1 MFANLMIFYGEYQPP
16 NQLIFDC
23 LIIARNIKYLL
34 VFLISLSIYMKKIIH
49 YLYTYQSIIFKL
61 FLFIISIFFIVYLLP
76 KGGSFKYQFEKGK
89 VWQYKNLYAPF
100 DFSIEKTESQI
111 TKEENLL
118 KEQLPLYFIADTK
131 LAKKVST
138 SVIRDFENSFPDS
151 LNLVLKNQSKQV
163 LKNSLAIIYQK
174 GLLAED
180 LTFTYDHEVIIQV
193 KGSDNASKELF
204 GNFFT
209 SESVTQFLQESL
221 SDSIFNAHRNYL
233 NSLFF
238 KHLKTN
244 VRYDNDRTL
253 QLYEAEKAKI
263 LPTQGL
269 VKENTIIISKGEVV
283 EGEKLQQLKSL
294 KHIYISQVWSES
306 NYNWI
311 VFGYSILVVLALLM
325 LVLFVKK
332 YRPTVFENNTK
343 LTFIFFN
350 IILMIA
356 ITSLMVRYQSSYL
369 YVVPIC
375 IMPLILKAFFDAR
388 LGLFAHVITVLLLGF
403 IVPNSYEYMFLQI
416 IAGIITILTISELYK
431 RANLFI
437 SVGQIT
443 LVYIIAYFSFYII
456 HEGNIIELKWETF
469 GLFVL
474 CGLAT
479 LFAQPLIYIFEK
491 VFGLV
496 SDVSLLELSDT
507 NSKLLKKLADE
518 APGTFHHSLNVANL
532 AEAAA
537 NEIGA
542 NVMLARV
549 GALYHD
555 IGKMKEPTFFIEN
568 QNNNMNPHD
577 EMSPK
582 ESAKII
588 IDHVIRGI
596 EIAKKNRLPDRVIDF
611 IRTHHGTSLVYYFY
625 SKEKELDETVD
636 IKKFQY
642 PGPKPFSKETA
653 ILMMCDS
660 VEAASKS
667 IKDPDYTKISTFV
680 EHIIEK
686 QKADGQFLNAN
697 ITFKEIEQ
705 IKKVL
710 KQKLIN
716 IYHLRIE
723 YPD

>member
-1 MFANLMIFYGEYQPP
+1 
-16 NQLIFDC
+16 
-23 LIIARNIKYLL
+23 
-34 VFLISLSIYMKKIIH
+34 MKKITH
-49 YLYTYQSIIFKL
+49 YLYTYQSSIYKL
-61 FLFIISIFFIVYLLP
+61 LLFVVSVFFIVYLLP

-100 DFSIEKTESQI
+100 DFSIEKSKNQI
-111 TKEENLL
+111 NEEEKQLE
-118 KEQLPLYFIADTK
+118 KQLPLYFVADTSIVK
-131 LAKKVST
+131 NVTLALLNE
-138 SVIRDFENSFPDS
+138 FEISFPDS
-151 LNLVLKNQSKQV
+151 LNLDLKNKSKNT
-163 LKNSLAIIYQK
+163 LSNSLSVIYQK
-174 GLLAED
+174 GLLSED
-180 LTFTYDHEVIIQV
+180 LTFSESREVIIQI
-193 KGSDNASKELF
+193 KGSNKASKNLF

-209 SESVTQFLQESL
+209 SESATEFLQKSI
-221 SDSIFNAHRNYL
+221 SDSIFNEHRSYL
-233 NSLFF
+233 NNLYF

-244 VRYDNDRTL
+244 VRYNSNKTL
-253 QLYEAEKAKI
+253 QHYEAEKTKI

-283 EGEKLQQLKSL
+283 EGDKLQQLNSL
-294 KHIYISQVWSES
+294 KQIYTSQVWSES

-332 YRPTVFENNTK
+332 YRPSIFENNTK

-369 YVVPIC
+369 YIVPIC

-456 HEGNIIELKWETF
+456 HEGNIIELKLETF

-491 VFGLV
+491 IFGLV

-507 NSKLLKKLADE
+507 NSKLLKDLADK

-542 NVMLARV
+542 NVMLTRV

-555 IGKMKEPTFFIEN
+555 IGKLKEPTFFIEN

-577 EMSPK
+577 EISPK
-582 ESAKII
+582 ESAQII
-588 IDHVIRGI
+588 IDHVISGI
-596 EIAKKNRLPDRVIDF
+596 EIAKKNRLPDRIIDF

-625 SKEKELDETVD
+625 SKEKEINENVD
-636 IKKFQY
+636 ITKFQY

-667 IKDPDYTKISTFV
+667 IKNPDYTKISTFV
-680 EHIIEK
+680 EQIIEK
-686 QKADGQFLNAN
+686 QKSEGQFLNAN

-705 IKKVL
+705 IKKIL